1 MKKDKRTYNDR
12 KDYKNE
18 VSRKETVSLSDRH
31 IIKLIKRHSTLSAK
45 EIREN
50 TELINLYRLRIK
62 LKRELKNGNISL
74 TKKIRH

>member
-1 MKKDKRTYNDR
+1 MKKDKRTYSDR

-18 VSRKETVSLSDRH
+18 ISKKETISLSDRY
-31 IIKLIKRHSTLSAK
+31 IIKLIKRHSNLSAK

-62 LKRELKNGNISL
+62 LKRELKNGN
-74 TKKIRH
+74 K

>member
-31 IIKLIKRHSTLSAK
+31 IIKLIKRHSNLSAK

-50 TELINLYRLRIK
+50 TELINFYRLRIK
-62 LKRELKNGNISL
+62 LKRELKNG
-74 TKKIRH
+74 K

>member
-12 KDYKNE
+12 KNYKNE

-31 IIKLIKRHSTLSAK
+31 IIKLIKRHSNLSAK
-45 EIREN
+45 EIRDN

-62 LKRELKNGNISL
+62 LKRELKNDKQ
-74 TKKIRH
+74 T

>member
-1 MKKDKRTYNDR
+1 MKKDKRTYEDR

-18 VSRKETVSLSDRH
+18 VSKKEVKSLSDRY
-31 IIKLIKRHSTLSAK
+31 IVKLIKRHSTLSSK

-62 LKRELKNGNISL
+62 LKRELKNGN
-74 TKKIRH
+74 